1 MVYISY
7 YIFGQLSDIAVDQY
21 QSVTDDKGN
30 GPMYKKK
37 NLENISLDIK
47 IIGITLAYIQRK
59 TVTHKSSLTPITA
72 FFDALAKCCKK
83 LFS

>member
-37 NLENISLDIK
+37 NLENISLDNK
-47 IIGITLAYIQRK
+47 IIPDGHHACLCSTQNC
-59 TVTHKSSLTPITA
+59 HP
-72 FFDALAKCCKK
+72 
-83 LFS
+83 